1 MNTATATPGQ
11 VNLDATTLNAT
22 LATRIAM
29 VDEQIATLQAER
41 KQLAD
46 SLAYRLPIGKSVLDD
61 MSVTVS
67 TVNTYDGDAFMALL
81 RPGQQQR
88 VTTRTLDR
96 AKAKAAYPTLW
107 ESVKETK
114 GRKVSVK

>member
-1 MNTATATPGQ
+1 MTTITTTPATA
-11 VNLDATTLNAT
+11 VNVS
-22 LATRIAM
+22 LAQQISHI
-29 VDEQIATLQAER
+29 DQQIANLKAQRDTLS
-41 KQLAD
+41 D
-46 SLAYRLPIGKSVLDD
+46 SLAYRLPIGKSVLDG
-61 MSVTVS
+61 MAVTVS

-96 AKAKAAYPTLW
+96 SKAKAAYPTLW